1 MYKFLLIIFLVCL
14 DLGIKE
20 IIFYSIDLNNFIY
33 INYFLD
39 LTHIHNY
46 GISFGLFSNIF
57 SSWLFV
63 FIGLLVVLLIFVFFI
78 QAKNKLE
85 KWGYTYILA
94 GAFGNILD
102 RAINGFVVDFI
113 YIHYQDFYWP
123 AFNFA
128 DIYITI
134 GVLMIVLQIYNDLRK
149 RNLKFR

>member
-1 MYKFLLIIFLVCL
+1 MYKILLIIFLALL

-33 INYFLD
+33 INSFLD

-57 SSWLFV
+57 PSWLFV
-63 FIGLLVVLLIFVFFI
+63 FIGLLVVLLILVFFI
-78 QAKNKLE
+78 QAKNIWE

-113 YIHYQDFYWP
+113 YLHYQDFYWP

-134 GVLMIVLQIYNDLRK
+134 GILMIIIQVFNDLRK
-149 RNLKFR
+149 RGLNFR